1 MLGLAP
7 LISEEG
13 MVSVCGMITKHRIL
27 LELRNTSFLVF
38 VWVFFKMLK
47 LSRFFFLIG
56 SKAVRH
62 LKCKL

>member
-47 LSRFFFLIG
+47 LSRFFF
-56 SKAVRH
+56 
-62 LKCKL
+62 